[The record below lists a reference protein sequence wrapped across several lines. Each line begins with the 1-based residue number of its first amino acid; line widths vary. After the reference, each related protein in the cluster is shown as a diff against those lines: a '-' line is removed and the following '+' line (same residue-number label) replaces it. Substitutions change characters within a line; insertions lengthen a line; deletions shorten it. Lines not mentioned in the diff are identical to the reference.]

1 MVELDPKRRAE
12 LGQYARLWI
21 LALPCAAAGSY
32 VVSRTD
38 SLVLGVLA
46 FLVAL
51 AVLGPCLWVYERRR
65 KRRGQDPAGR
75 RP

>member
-1 MVELDPKRRAE
+1 MVGLDPERRAE
-12 LGQYARLWI
+12 LGRYGRLWL
-21 LALPCAAAGSY
+21 LALPCAATGSY

-51 AVLGPCLWVYERRR
+51 AVLGPFLWLYERRR
-65 KRRGQDPAGR
+65 RRRGRDPAAR